1 MFNILYDDPA
11 VIKQIRATAL
21 ANMAAGVT
29 LTQWVAEGKQ
39 FQGVL
44 SFESWDEVMYATER
58 FLDEY
63 YNQLVTETAPNF
75 NNYPVIIPGTT

>member
-1 MFNILYDDPA
+1 MYNVLYDDP
-11 VIKQIRATAL
+11 VLIKQIRTTAL
-21 ANMAAGVT
+21 MNQAAGVT

-44 SFESWDEVMYATER
+44 SFKDWDGVLLATER
-58 FLDEY
+58 FFDEL
-63 YNQLVTETAPNF
+63 NGILITETAPNF